1 MRLDF
6 LMAFNYNI
14 NVQASFWSDWSAP
27 SECES
32 GCLYGES
39 GRLREGS
46 TGLKMYTRTCLDNR

>member
-1 MRLDF
+1 M
-6 LMAFNYNI
+6 
-14 NVQASFWSDWSAP
+14 WSDWKAP

-46 TGLKMYTRTCLDNR
+46 TGLRVFERTCLDLRYIGPDYLLSITVS